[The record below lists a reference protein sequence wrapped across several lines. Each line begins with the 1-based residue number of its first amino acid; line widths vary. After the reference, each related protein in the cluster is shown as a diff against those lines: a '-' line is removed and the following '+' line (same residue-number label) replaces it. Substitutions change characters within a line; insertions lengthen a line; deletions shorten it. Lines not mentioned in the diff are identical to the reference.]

1 MMETHLRELSPETKL
16 TVLGIEHGVEW
27 EFWGAQEIFRGL
39 RKQRSIFIVL
49 LGLFIS
55 SLRP

>member
-1 MMETHLRELSPETKL
+1 METHLRELSPETKL